1 MDYYKEK
8 VFKKE
13 ILREAAAYKAAAA
26 VRSGKISDAEKIWK
40 QAEAVLLPDSNEE
53 KR

>member
-1 MDYYKEK
+1 MDYYKET

-26 VRSGKISDAEKIWK
+26 VRSGNIKEAQKIWEE
-40 QAEAVLLPDSNEE
+40 AENMLLPASHTNN
-53 KR
+53 K